1 MHSLNISAF
10 VLATTVAGRT
20 FINVPVG
27 LDKGTVN
34 DVLSSHGIPG
44 FDPNGR
50 PNADGLYTTN
60 NNNNNNNINNVDSH
74 RHMLENHIEQ
84 DQPMM
89 LRPAPPPVEPFAI
102 APFIYDEPAPLRPAS
117 FPLPPSAAAPA
128 AHSDSPPPGHPVAVP
143 LAPAREL
150 RPGLLVEPPVVAR
163 DPSVQSPQAL
173 RPNPPIMPPTL
184 PQALPPPQPPVHPAV
199 AIPPPAKAAEV
210 LPLVSNA
217 PATTTAAA
225 ETAIKPALTTIIHDN
240 GVLVSTM
247 LVMVTAPKPPMSPL
261 AQPTSAAMGKAG
273 AAEAA
278 PSENVAEEDESE
290 DESTSSAAQ
299 AAAAPP
305 IIASPAAASPPLPQ
319 VAAPVVSSAAIAAAA
334 TAPATTTTSELVPR
348 SSGSLA
354 AAAPSSS
361 VASSSSSSSES
372 TKRTG
377 PVRLKPLMFAK
388 ANVSAFKPE
397 DIDQFTFP
405 SAELSVNM
413 AGLGG
418 GKDNGGS
425 ISSAHAV
432 VAAAGFEGSMPSGEH
447 GAKPTANNSVNRV
460 EGAAAAKPTIAAA
473 AADTVAAARAAKP
486 SRQRHSQ
493 AGEPSASAEAT
504 APRGDRDSAAAASAL
519 QQQASLGAAVLLAAV
534 IHVAAAAMF

>member
-1 MHSLNISAF
+1 MHSLSISAF

-60 NNNNNNNINNVDSH
+60 NNNNNNINNVDS

-89 LRPAPPPVEPFAI
+89 FHPAPPPVEPFTI

-117 FPLPPSAAAPA
+117 FPLPPSAAAAPA

-184 PQALPPPQPPVHPAV
+184 PQALPPPPPPSTPVHPAV
-199 AIPPPAKAAEV
+199 AAEILPPV
-210 LPLVSNA
+210 NNA

-225 ETAIKPALTTIIHDN
+225 AAAAIKPASTAIVHDN

-247 LVMVTAPKPPMSPL
+247 LVMVTAPRPPVSPL
-261 AQPTSAAMGKAG
+261 AQPTAAAAVGKAG

-278 PSENVAEEDESE
+278 PSENVAAEEDESE

-305 IIASPAAASPPLPQ
+305 IIAAPAAVPPPPPQ
-319 VAAPVVSSAAIAAAA
+319 VAATVVGSATIAAAA
-334 TAPATTTTSELVPR
+334 TTTPAATTTTSL
-348 SSGSLA
+348 
-354 AAAPSSS
+354 S
-361 VASSSSSSSES
+361 VASSSSNS
-372 TKRTG
+372 KRTG

-425 ISSAHAV
+425 IGSAHA

-447 GAKPTANNSVNRV
+447 AKPTANNSVNR
-460 EGAAAAKPTIAAA
+460 
-473 AADTVAAARAAKP
+473 
-486 SRQRHSQ
+486 
-493 AGEPSASAEAT
+493 
-504 APRGDRDSAAAASAL
+504 
-519 QQQASLGAAVLLAAV
+519 
-534 IHVAAAAMF
+534 

>member
-1 MHSLNISAF
+1 MHSLSISAF

-34 DVLSSHGIPG
+34 DVLSSHGISG

-60 NNNNNNNINNVDSH
+60 NNNNNNNNNNVNNVDSH

-89 LRPAPPPVEPFAI
+89 FHPVPPPVEPFAI

-117 FPLPPSAAAPA
+117 FPLPPSAAAAPA
-128 AHSDSPPPGHPVAVP
+128 AHSDSPPPPGHPVAVP

-199 AIPPPAKAAEV
+199 AIPPPAN
-210 LPLVSNA
+210 NA
-217 PATTTAAA
+217 PDTTTAAA

-247 LVMVTAPKPPMSPL
+247 LVMITAPKPPMSPL
-261 AQPTSAAMGKAG
+261 AQPTAVAAMGKAG

-305 IIASPAAASPPLPQ
+305 IIASPAAAPPPPPQ

-334 TAPATTTTSELVPR
+334 TTPATTATTSELVPR

-361 VASSSSSSSES
+361 VASSSSSTSTES

-388 ANVSAFKPE
+388 
-397 DIDQFTFP
+397 
-405 SAELSVNM
+405 
-413 AGLGG
+413 
-418 GKDNGGS
+418 
-425 ISSAHAV
+425 
-432 VAAAGFEGSMPSGEH
+432 
-447 GAKPTANNSVNRV
+447 
-460 EGAAAAKPTIAAA
+460 
-473 AADTVAAARAAKP
+473 
-486 SRQRHSQ
+486 
-493 AGEPSASAEAT
+493 
-504 APRGDRDSAAAASAL
+504 
-519 QQQASLGAAVLLAAV
+519 
-534 IHVAAAAMF
+534 